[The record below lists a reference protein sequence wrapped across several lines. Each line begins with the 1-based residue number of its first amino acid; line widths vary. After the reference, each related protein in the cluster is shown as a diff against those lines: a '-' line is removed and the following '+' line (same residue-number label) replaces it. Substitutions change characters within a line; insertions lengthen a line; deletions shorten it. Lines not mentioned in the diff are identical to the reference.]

1 MKKNICIFIGYTSF
15 KSHHYGTELAITNL
29 ASTLSKFYN
38 VYIVTLAYDE
48 TFATS
53 TYTYIYYRNLTV
65 KVDILIISRYIN
77 YFTYCF
83 YQPCTKIYLWVHDTH
98 LLDYFR
104 ALSFE
109 ENGKAL
115 LHNVLHKI
123 DKIIVLSEWHK
134 SFFQSYYNIP
144 DTKIKIIG
152 NGIHT
157 NHFLPVNILQKQK
170 NRFIWTSA
178 LNRGIERCIQIIQI
192 IQKTFPDTELHIF
205 RDYDNYD
212 NLVEIT
218 NEHIPFVHFH
228 GKVSN
233 SQVINEFKKSDFW
246 LYPTTFHETYCIS
259 ALEAQMSG
267 CIAIA
272 TDIGSLNTTVGNH
285 GLLIN
290 NNLSEEEIAVKVM
303 EVMKNEPLKNM
314 LRHKGQK
321 WARQQDWDLITKQW
335 LKLFRKYYYFFT

>member
-1 MKKNICIFIGYTSF
+1 
-15 KSHHYGTELAITNL
+15 
-29 ASTLSKFYN
+29 
-38 VYIVTLAYDE
+38 
-48 TFATS
+48 
-53 TYTYIYYRNLTV
+53 
-65 KVDILIISRYIN
+65 
-77 YFTYCF
+77 
-83 YQPCTKIYLWVHDTH
+83 
-98 LLDYFR
+98 
-104 ALSFE
+104 
-109 ENGKAL
+109 
-115 LHNVLHKI
+115 
-123 DKIIVLSEWHK
+123 
-134 SFFQSYYNIP
+134 
-144 DTKIKIIG
+144 
-152 NGIHT
+152 
-157 NHFLPVNILQKQK
+157 
-170 NRFIWTSA
+170 
-178 LNRGIERCIQIIQI
+178 
-192 IQKTFPDTELHIF
+192 LHIF